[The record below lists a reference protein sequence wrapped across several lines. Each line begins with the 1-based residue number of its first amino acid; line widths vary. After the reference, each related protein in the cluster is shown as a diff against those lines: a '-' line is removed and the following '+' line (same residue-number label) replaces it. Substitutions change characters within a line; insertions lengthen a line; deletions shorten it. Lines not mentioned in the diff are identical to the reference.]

1 MAVPKEGI
9 EKQHTTKRNLK
20 NQATRDG
27 TNAMNTAGG
36 SFKHKSKRTLKAQ
49 AGVRDT

>member
-9 EKQHTTKRNLK
+9 DKQYASKRKLK
-20 NQATRDG
+20 NQPTRNG
-27 TNAMNTAGG
+27 TDAMNTAGG
-36 SFKHKSKRTLKAQ
+36 SFKYKSKRTLKAQ